1 MNSLAQNQ
9 LKSNNQVQAHQST
22 TSSDFLKRLIE
33 ARQSGDTLSVVTIER
48 GVTLEK
54 AIQGTTIRN
63 LIREIGDTTLLVA
76 LAGMILQTAGF
87 FNIGK
92 SITDEQALDTASLLI
107 DSYPHETIE
116 DFTLMFRE
124 AKKGKYGELYNRLDG
139 QIIFK
144 WMSAYLDMKA
154 EHLEKIHCKTK
165 NEGTQ
170 SDSTIRA
177 VLSID
182 EGQIVQGRTVID
194 ALKEGIGWD
203 DGDKKEQDYLE
214 YKKKY
219 VRAKTEKIT

>member
-1 MNSLAQNQ
+1 M
-9 LKSNNQVQAHQST
+9 
-22 TSSDFLKRLIE
+22 
-33 ARQSGDTLSVVTIER
+33 VTIER

-92 SITDEQALDTASLLI
+92 SINDEQALDTASLLI

-144 WMSAYLDMKA
+144 WMSAYLEMKA
-154 EHLEKIHCKTK
+154 EHREKIHRKTK

-170 SDSTIRA
+170 HDSAVKA
-177 VLSID
+177 VLSLNAG
-182 EGQIVQGRTVID
+182 EIVEGRTVID
-194 ALKEGIGWD
+194 ALKEGIGWESIEETQIKE
-203 DGDKKEQDYLE
+203 KKYQEFR
-214 YKKKY
+214 KKY
-219 VRAKTEKIT
+219 VTEKT

>member
-1 MNSLAQNQ
+1 M
-9 LKSNNQVQAHQST
+9 
-22 TSSDFLKRLIE
+22 
-33 ARQSGDTLSVVTIER
+33 VTIER

-87 FNIGK
+87 FNLGK

-107 DSYPHETIE
+107 DSYPHETVE

-144 WMSAYLDMKA
+144 WMSDYLEMKA
-154 EHLEKIHCKTK
+154 EHREKIHQRTK
-165 NEGTQ
+165 SEGTQ
-170 SDSTIRA
+170 SDSA
-177 VLSID
+177 VKAALALN
-182 EGQIVQGRTVID
+182 EGEATEGRSVID
-194 ALKEGIGWD
+194 ALKEGIGWEEIQ
-203 DGDKKEQDYLE
+203 KSEQDFREFKIKRYQNQ
-214 YKKKY
+214 
-219 VRAKTEKIT
+219 VKITQTEEIVTTK

>member
-1 MNSLAQNQ
+1 M
-9 LKSNNQVQAHQST
+9 
-22 TSSDFLKRLIE
+22 KRLIE
-33 ARQSGDTLSVVTIER
+33 ARQSGDTLAVVTIER

-87 FNIGK
+87 FNLGK

-144 WMSAYLDMKA
+144 WMSAYLEMKA
-154 EHLEKIHCKTK
+154 EHREKIHQKTK

-170 SDSTIRA
+170 DDSAVKA
-177 VLSID
+177 VLALNAGEIV
-182 EGQIVQGRTVID
+182 EGQTVID

-203 DGDKKEQDYLE
+203 DSDKKEQNYLE
-214 YKKKY
+214 YKKQY
-219 VRAKTEKIT
+219 VRSKTEKIT